1 MEDMVERERVRE
13 RGRGPGMII
22 IQVFSTAS
30 RVKEIFFGNRKRF
43 VGLAAW
49 VPENEADDS
58 AAQRLILSCQ
68 NYSYPTPILLLFISN
83 YSGTS
88 SSWIL
93 KICSQTPSICSTT
106 HPSFTRSTQPRLLS
120 PLYIHGSHAL

>member
-49 VPENEADDS
+49 VPEPEADDS

-68 NYSYPTPILLLFISN
+68 NYSYPTPLHLTITAVL
-83 YSGTS
+83 
-88 SSWIL
+88 
-93 KICSQTPSICSTT
+93 
-106 HPSFTRSTQPRLLS
+106 HP
-120 PLYIHGSHAL
+120 HGF